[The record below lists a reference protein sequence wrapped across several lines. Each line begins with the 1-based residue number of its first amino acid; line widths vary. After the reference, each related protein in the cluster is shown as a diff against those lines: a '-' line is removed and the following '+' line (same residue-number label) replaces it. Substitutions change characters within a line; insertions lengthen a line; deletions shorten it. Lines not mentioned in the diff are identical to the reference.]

1 MPTSLPAAQCQ
12 TSRLSSTRSLLQH
25 CQHPHALLS
34 TVNSL
39 SRTQCSPSMCSLSES
54 VMRDYLRCRGKSDL
68 KCWHRELL
76 TACQAT
82 EVGTPGA
89 GYWSERE
96 GGRHLMYHL
105 AGCDG
110 EILPGSLTLLRYICT
125 TDSPL
130 PIAADTRNV
139 HALAVCTTT
148 ASARRAQ
155 STSLRPSRR
164 TRRSRTSS
172 TPLHASNPT
181 VSSR

>member
-130 PIAADTRNV
+130 PIAADTPI
-139 HALAVCTTT
+139 APSLAVSGAT
-148 ASARRAQ
+148 ASVRRAQ
-155 STSLRPSRR
+155 NTSRRPSRR
-164 TRRSRTSS
+164 TR
-172 TPLHASNPT
+172 
-181 VSSR
+181 SSRRSSAPPHARFSTVNSR